1 MRRPTERIE
10 RNVEGGCRG
19 HAHAHAHGHDVPLH
33 RRRHPHPRA
42 GLHRRRLRHPLR
54 VAPRRVPGLG
64 LDLGLTLDR
73 ALAAPG
79 VVKGSGVSGDG

>member
-1 MRRPTERIE
+1 MRARR
-10 RNVEGGCRG
+10 GGCRG
-19 HAHAHAHGHDVPLH
+19 RAHAHAHAHGHDVPLH

-42 GLHRRRLRHPLR
+42 GLHRLR
-54 VAPRRVPGLG
+54 PRRVPGLG